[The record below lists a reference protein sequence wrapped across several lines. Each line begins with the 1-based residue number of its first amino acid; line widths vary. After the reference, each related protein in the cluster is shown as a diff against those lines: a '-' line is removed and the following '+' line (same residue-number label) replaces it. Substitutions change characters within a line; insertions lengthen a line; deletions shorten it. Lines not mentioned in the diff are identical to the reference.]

1 MSVEYRINDDVAVV
15 TLNRPER
22 YNAIDQDLSDRAVE
36 ALARAGEEAR
46 AVVLTGAG
54 KAFCSGADLAAMKHG
69 YDQGSPE
76 LGTYLDEMFHPVV
89 HALVECRVPTVAAVN
104 GVAAG
109 AGLGLALGCD
119 LRVMGESAFLTS
131 SFTAIG
137 LVPDSGTTWWLPHHL
152 GVSKAL
158 ELALTNKRVGAEE
171 AKALGLVVEVT
182 PDDEVV
188 ERAMVT
194 ASSLAD
200 LVPESLVATRK
211 LIRQA
216 ESLRFEDALAAERA
230 EQDRLGRTPEHLEG
244 VTAFLEKRPPKY
256 RNPGTSNLR

>member
-1 MSVEYRINDDVAVV
+1 MSVEYRTSDDVAVI

-22 YNAIDQDLSDRAVE
+22 YNAIDRELSATAAA
-36 ALARAGEEAR
+36 ALSRAGDEAR
-46 AVVLTGAG
+46 AVILTGAG
-54 KAFCSGADLAAMKHG
+54 RAFCSGADLAAMKEG
-69 YDQGSPE
+69 YDSGTPE
-76 LGTYLDEMFHPVV
+76 LGRYLDEIFHPLV
-89 HALVECRVPTVAAVN
+89 HALVDCKVPTVAALN

-119 LRVMGESAFLTS
+119 MRVMAESALLTS

-158 ELALTNKRVGAEE
+158 ELALTNRRVGADE
-171 AKALGLVVEVT
+171 ARQLGLVAEVT

-188 ERAMVT
+188 ARAVAT
-194 ASSLAD
+194 AGSLAD
-200 LVPESLVATRK
+200 LVPASLVATRRLMRK
-211 LIRQA
+211 A
-216 ESLRFEDALAAERA
+216 ASLGFEDALAAERA

-244 VTAFLEKRPPKY
+244 VAAFLEKRPPDY
-256 RNPGTSNLR
+256 RNP

>member
-1 MSVEYRINDDVAVV
+1 MSVEYRISNDVAVI

-22 YNAIDQDLSDRAVE
+22 YNAIDRELSVRATQ

-54 KAFCSGADLAAMKHG
+54 KAFCSGADLAAMKG
-69 YDQGSPE
+69 DYDTGSPE
-76 LGTYLDEMFHPVV
+76 LGTYLDEVFHPVI
-89 HALVECRVPTVAAVN
+89 HALVECGVPTVAALN

-119 LRVMGESAFLTS
+119 LRVIAESAFLTC

-137 LVPDSGTTWWLPHHL
+137 LVPDSGTTWWLTHHL

-158 ELALTNKRVGAEE
+158 ELALTNKRVDAEE
-171 AKALGLVVEVT
+171 AKDLGLVAEVAG
-182 PDDEVV
+182 DDQVV
-188 ERAMVT
+188 ERAILT

-200 LVPESLVATRK
+200 LVPDSLVATRR

-216 ESLRFEDALAAERA
+216 GSLPFDDALAAERA

-244 VTAFLEKRPPKY
+244 VAAFLEKRRPDF
-256 RNPGTSNLR
+256 RNPGS